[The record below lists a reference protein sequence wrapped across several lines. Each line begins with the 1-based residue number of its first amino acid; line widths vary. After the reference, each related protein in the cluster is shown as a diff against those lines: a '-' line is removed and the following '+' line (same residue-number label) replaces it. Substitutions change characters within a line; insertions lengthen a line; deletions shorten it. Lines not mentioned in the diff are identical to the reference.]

1 MSVLFLV
8 EAPDGSMTRKAAS
21 ELRPDDMMVFDGP
34 DATAAI
40 DAAKAQLDADIKAAG
55 GLEAWRATGSMK

>member
-8 EAPDGSMTRKAAS
+8 EAPDGTLIRKAA
-21 ELRPDDMMVFDGP
+21 EDLLPDDMLVFDGP

-40 DAAKAQLDADIKAAG
+40 DAAKARLDADIKAAG
-55 GLEAWRATGSMK
+55 GLEAWRATAPMK